1 MYTGTSLSGTS
12 RFARS
17 QELFA
22 RIARTIAGGES
33 SYARLKKGLELCFD
47 HGEGSHFWDVD
58 GNEYIDYSLGYGPLL
73 FGHRPQWLIEAVM
86 EAVAHYGTL
95 STFPYELDA
104 EVGEL
109 ITELVPGVEL
119 LRFANSGTEA
129 TMAAARL
136 ARAYTGRTKIVQMEG
151 GYHGWADTH
160 FWSSHPDVWQPT
172 IRPYSPTPI
181 PGSRGIPAVYGDAL
195 LIAQYNDREG
205 LERLFAEHGSDIAAV
220 LVEPV
225 QCNSGVILPE
235 PGYLEFLRE
244 ITKAY
249 GALLIFDEV
258 ITGFRLAPG
267 GAQERFGVIPDLAT
281 FAKALG
287 GGFPIAAF
295 GGSADVMALEATNQV
310 MHGGTY
316 TANVL
321 ALAAAKAVLTRIR
334 EQREA
339 IWAILDGF
347 GEQLRQGLQEACEAA
362 GLRCIVQGIGPVWH
376 IFFAKHDAPALDRI
390 RNYRDAHAYASID
403 LFDRFHRAMLERGVY
418 FHPYHLERWFLSAVH
433 TADDVVQTLQ
443 AAAEAAAD
451 VAASLRRQ
459 PEGAGSVTTMSGI
472 AQ

>member
-17 QELFA
+17 RELFA

-47 HGEGSHFWDVD
+47 HGEGSHFWDID

-109 ITELVPGVEL
+109 IAELVPGVEL

-181 PGSRGIPAVYGDAL
+181 PGSRGIPAAYGEAL

-295 GGSADVMALEATNQV
+295 GGSAEVMALEATNQV

-376 IFFAKHDAPALDRI
+376 IFFAKRDAPDLDRI

-433 TADDVVQTLQ
+433 TADDIAQTLQ
-443 AAAEAAAD
+443 AAAQAAAE

-459 PEGAGSVTTMSGI
+459 PEGVGSLTTMSGI

>member
-1 MYTGTSLSGTS
+1 MSTADEDDGAC
-12 RFARS
+12 ARS
-17 QELFA
+17 RALFQRVA
-22 RIARTIAGGES
+22 QTIAGGES

-47 HGEGSHFWDVD
+47 HGDGSRFWDVD
-58 GNEYIDYSLGYGPLL
+58 GHEYIDYSLGYGPLI
-73 FGHRPQWLIEAVM
+73 FGHRPSRLIEAVFD
-86 EAVAHYGTL
+86 AVNRYGTV

-109 ITELVPGVEL
+109 ITELVPGVDL

-160 FWSSHPDVWQPT
+160 LWSSHPDVW
-172 IRPYSPTPI
+172 RSELAPYTPLPR
-181 PGSRGIPAVYGDAL
+181 PGSAGIPACYGEAL

-205 LERLFAEHGSDIAAV
+205 LAQLFERYGDDIAAV

-225 QCNSGVILPE
+225 QCNTGVILPE

-244 ITKAY
+244 ITRAY

-267 GAQERFGVIPDLAT
+267 GAQEHFGVVPDIST

-295 GGSADVMALEATNQV
+295 GGSAEVMQLEATNQV

-316 TANVL
+316 TANVV
-321 ALAAAKAVLTRIR
+321 ALAAARHVLTEMKTRR
-334 EQREA
+334 GE
-339 IWAILDGF
+339 IWTILDGF
-347 GEQLRQGLQEACEAA
+347 GERVREGLAKACWQA
-362 GLRCIVQGIGPVWH
+362 GLRCLVQGIGPVWH
-376 IFFAKHDAPALDRI
+376 IFFARPGAPELDRV
-390 RNYRDAHAYASID
+390 RNYREAHAYASIEIY
-403 LFDRFHRAMLERGVY
+403 DRFHRAMLQRGIY
-418 FHPYHLERWFLSAVH
+418 FHPYHFERWFISTAH
-433 TADDVVQTLQ
+433 TEEDVERTLL
-443 AAAEAAAD
+443 AAEEAAEE
-451 VAASLRRQ
+451 VAASLRER
-459 PEGAGSVTTMSGI
+459 PVVGVAKPVITGI
-472 AQ
+472 ASA